1 MKRFVS
7 IAAVA
12 LVCSAA
18 SGLQAQVIGTYR
30 PSVVTYYPAATGT
43 PVGYQQPYQRP
54 LVQPVSYTSASYAPA
69 NYAPVRYGSAAPI
82 STVGYSQVA
91 SRTPLYNASYG
102 VGTPVGGNCCTPIQ
116 SVGYAQSSPCLPIA
130 QTAYAP
136 PVGLPVQAIAAP
148 PPGTIDNEYY
158 IGHGLLGRPK
168 VFKTGQP
175 LRNTLRRILP

>member
-18 SGLQAQVIGTYR
+18 TWAQAQVIGTYR
-30 PSVVTYYPAATGT
+30 PSVVTYYPAASATQ
-43 PVGYQQPYQRP
+43 VGYQQPR
-54 LVQPVSYTSASYAPA
+54 VQPVNYAPASYAPA
-69 NYAPVRYGSAAPI
+69 NYAPVSYGSTTPI

-91 SRTPLYNASYG
+91 SRTPLYNTSHI
-102 VGTPVGGNCCTPIQ
+102 VGSPVGSGCCAPIQ
-116 SVGYAQSSPCLPIA
+116 SVGYAQGAPCPPIA

-148 PPGTIDNEYY
+148 PPGTIDSQYF
-158 IGHGLLGRPK
+158 IGQGLLGRPK
-168 VFKTGQP
+168 VFKVGQP
-175 LRNTLRRILP
+175 LRNTVRRILP